1 MSARLVPRSIRA
13 KIVCLLMVPAVS
25 LMALW
30 AYATVTTARGVS
42 ELSRVQEANST
53 LLKPIDAL
61 VASLQAERAGALRQ
75 LAAPTT
81 ERAESQDAREKE
93 TDADAEAIRRGARAS
108 TLDVQAVGA
117 DFSGRVDRLLAGL
130 DGLGTLRTETRGSG
144 DAAWKNVYDAYGD
157 VIGHAFALQGSL
169 ASLHDPEH
177 ASSARVVLELAR
189 AREMVARED
198 ALMGAAQAAGRI
210 TREQYQEFVGSA
222 HTQRRLLAAVDDL
235 RPADAAA
242 YRAVLGGDAMR
253 ALRTTEDRMRAAGS
267 TSAAGS
273 VAAASAAWNAS
284 ADAVLH
290 ELGAAQTKASTAA
303 IDDADPLS
311 FAALGGSGVAVV
323 LGLLGVLLS
332 LVISVR
338 IGRGLV
344 RELTELRNSAL
355 TLAGRE
361 LPDTI
366 RKLHDGQTVDL
377 DVLVPLRAHRDDEV
391 GQVGA
396 ALVAVHRAAVTSA
409 AERAQVLHGISG
421 VYVNLARRSQA
432 LLHRQLA
439 LLDTM
444 ERRNEDPVELEDLF
458 RLDHLTTR
466 MRRHSESLIIL
477 SGAAPGRGWRQP
489 VPLMDVVRSAVA
501 EVEDFGRVEVTD
513 VPDVRLHGA
522 AVADLIHLLAELV
535 ENATAFSPPHTK
547 VRVRGEQVGSGVA
560 LEIED
565 RGLGMSPE
573 GFAEANSRIEDTG
586 RIDLLDSGQLGLF
599 VVNRLAHRLDVRV
612 ALRPSVYGGV
622 AAVILLPTAL
632 LGEASTQPDPAGDGN
647 GLPRRRTAR
656 QPAVQPARQGGRHRA
671 RTPEPAEPIARS
683 RQPEHPVAVAQEA
696 VAPVAE
702 IAPRPT
708 PPPTMAP
715 PPPPPTAPASTVAP
729 PPPGAPTPGGKAE
742 LPRRVRQP
750 ESAREEPYAPPPVAD
765 GPRRS
770 PEQARAAMTAFR
782 AGWARGNAGN
792 TPEREGDSR

>member
-1 MSARLVPRSIRA
+1 MRARLVPRSIRA

-61 VASLQAERAGALRQ
+61 VASLQAERAGALRH
-75 LAAPTT
+75 LAAPSA
-81 ERAESQDAREKE
+81 ERAESQGGREKD
-93 TDADAEAIRRGARAS
+93 TDAGAEALRRGVRAS

-117 DFSGRVDRLLAGL
+117 DFSGRVDRLLADL
-130 DGLGTLRTETRGSG
+130 DGLGALREETRGSE
-144 DAAWKNVYDAYGD
+144 DAWQNVYDAYG
-157 VIGHAFALQGSL
+157 VMIGHAFAVQGSL
-169 ASLHDPEH
+169 AALHDPEH
-177 ASSARVVLELAR
+177 ASSARVVLELAW

-198 ALMGAAQAAGRI
+198 ALMGVAQTAGRI
-210 TREQYQEFVGSA
+210 DREQYQEFVGST

-242 YRAVLGGDAMR
+242 YRAVLTGTAMR
-253 ALRTTEDRMRAAGS
+253 ALRTTEDRMRAAGGA
-267 TSAAGS
+267 SAAGP
-273 VAAASAAWNAS
+273 VAGSAQWNAS
-284 ADAVLH
+284 ADAVLRQ
-290 ELGAAQTKASTAA
+290 LGAAQTKASTAA
-303 IDDADPLS
+303 IDDADPVS
-311 FAALGGSGVAVV
+311 YAALGGSGVAVA

-344 RELTELRNSAL
+344 RELTDLRNSAL

-361 LPDTI
+361 LPETI
-366 RKLHDGQTVDL
+366 RKLHAGETVDL
-377 DVLVPLRAHRDDEV
+377 DALAPLRAHRDDEV

-396 ALVAVHRAAVTSA
+396 ALVAVHRSAVTSA

-501 EVEDFGRVEVTD
+501 EVEDFGRVEVHA

-522 AVADLIHLLAELV
+522 AVTDLTHLLAELV

-547 VRVRGEQVGSGVA
+547 VRVGGERVGSGIA

-565 RGLGMSPE
+565 RGLGMSPA

-622 AAVILLPTAL
+622 VAVILLPTAL
-632 LGEASTQPDPAGDGN
+632 LSEASKEADPAGDDTV
-647 GLPRRRTAR
+647 LPRRR
-656 QPAVQPARQGGRHRA
+656 PARR
-671 RTPEPAEPIARS
+671 AEPRALPARE
-683 RQPEHPVAVAQEA
+683 PK
-696 VAPVAE
+696 APVAE
-702 IAPRPT
+702 RAPGPT
-708 PPPTMAP
+708 PAP
-715 PPPPPTAPASTVAP
+715 APAPAPASDVVP
-729 PPPGAPTPGGKAE
+729 PHPDAPTPGGRAA
-742 LPRRVRQP
+742 LPRRVRRP
-750 ESAREEPYAPPPVAD
+750 ESAVAETYPPPLAD

-770 PEQARAAMTAFR
+770 PEQARAAMTSFR
-782 AGWARGNAGN
+782 AGWARGNADRVPGPGGAHGDN
-792 TPEREGDSR
+792 TEREGESR